1 MPYRMVTN
9 VGKICGQMAGAA
21 VKHADRIVNSFSV
34 RWSDQLED
42 GEELTVKKLLVLLS
56 QDLQQAHSRA
66 VETENQ
72 LRSEIRQ
79 DKQGRSTRNRAMSAL
94 RELMFDVKKLCDAH
108 YGPGSVE
115 NLFEEDSEDIPI
127 LVDEVLRLGL
137 RVRRNMLDPDFPMPP
152 LKHGIAPNFAALAS
166 RFDQPLADLET
177 SLRELQQGTQGS
189 SAAIADKERDLG
201 LMQEMG
207 GDAGRFLESITS
219 LAGHKGVARRIRQ
232 SRHRARTGTG
242 ESEEP
247 EFSDRDEPPPE
258 AEITEDDVS
267 EVTPELDGG
276 EDT

>member
-21 VKHADRIVNSFSV
+21 VKHADRIVDSFSA

-42 GEELTVKKLLVLLS
+42 GEELTVRKLLALLS
-56 QDLQQAHSRA
+56 QDLRQAHSKA

-79 DKQGRSTRNRAMSAL
+79 DKQGRGTRNRAMSAL

-115 NLFEEDSEDIPI
+115 TLFEEDSEDIPI
-127 LVDEVLRLGL
+127 EANEVLRLGL
-137 RVRRNMLDPDFPMPP
+137 RVRRNMLDPEFPMPS
-152 LKHGIAPNFAALAS
+152 LKHGIAPDFAALAS
-166 RFDQPLADLET
+166 RFDQPLADLEA

-201 LMQEMG
+201 QMQEMG

-232 SRHRARTGTG
+232 SRHRTRASTS

-247 EFSDRDEPPPE
+247 DFPE
-258 AEITEDDVS
+258 AEELPPETETAEDNPS
-267 EVTPELDGG
+267 EVTPEFDGG
-276 EDT
+276 ENT